1 MPNRKV
7 AISGGPNNTEAM
19 VTGQQELLVKV
30 NSVAASSDAATETT
44 LAAVNTKLATAVRT
58 PNIARYTNSGTI
70 AAGAYSMSIANVGT
84 ASATVKTVTLKA
96 GETISFD
103 AGGMSN
109 TLAAVAYDATTSGA
123 ELLVITLT

>member
-1 MPNRKV
+1 MPNKEITI
-7 AISGGPNNTEAM
+7 AGGPNNTKAM

-30 NSVAASSDAATETT
+30 NSVSSGSDAATETT
-44 LAAVNTKLATAVRT
+44 LLSVDTRLKAGVRT
-58 PNIARYTNSGTI
+58 PNIFRYTNSGTI

-96 GETISFD
+96 GESISFD
-103 AGGMSN
+103 AGPLNN

>member
-1 MPNRKV
+1 MSNRKV
-7 AISGGPNNTEAM
+7 AISGGPNSTEAM

-44 LAAVNTKLATAVRT
+44 LSAVNTKLTTAVRT
-58 PNIARYTNSGTI
+58 PNIARYTNAGTI

-84 ASATVKTVTLKA
+84 ANATVKTVTLKP
-96 GETISFD
+96 GETVSFD
-103 AGGMSN
+103 AGSLNN

>member
-1 MPNRKV
+1 MSNRKV
-7 AISGGPNNTEAM
+7 AISGGPNSTEAM

-44 LAAVNTKLATAVRT
+44 LFSVDTRLKAAQKT
-58 PNIARYTNSGTI
+58 PNIFRYTNAGTI
-70 AAGAYSMSIANVGT
+70 AAGAYSISIANVGT
-84 ASATVKTVTLKA
+84 ANATVKTVTLKP

-103 AGGMSN
+103 GGAMNN
-109 TLAAVAYDATTSGA
+109 TLAAVAYDATTAGA

>member
-7 AISGGPNNTEAM
+7 ALSGGPNNTEAM

-30 NSVAASSDAATETT
+30 NSVASSSNAATETT
-44 LAAVNTKLATAVRT
+44 LAAVNTKLTAGTRT
-58 PNIARYTNSGTI
+58 PNIFRYTNSGTI

-84 ASATVKTVTLKA
+84 ANATVKTITLKP
-96 GETISFD
+96 GETVSFD
-103 AGGMSN
+103 AGTLNN

>member
-1 MPNRKV
+1 MSNRNV
-7 AISGGPNNTEAM
+7 AITGGPNNTEAF

-30 NSVAASSDAATETT
+30 NSVATSSDAATETT
-44 LAAVNTKLATAVRT
+44 LAAVNTKLTAAVRT
-58 PNIARYTNSGTI
+58 PNIFRYTNSGTI

-84 ASATVKTVTLKA
+84 ANATINTVTLKA

-103 AGGMSN
+103 AGPMNN

-123 ELLVITLT
+123 ELLIITLT

>member
-1 MPNRKV
+1 MSNRKV

-30 NSVAASSDAATETT
+30 NSVASSSDAATETT
-44 LAAVNTKLATAVRT
+44 LSAVNTKLATVVRT
-58 PNIARYTNSGTI
+58 PNIERYTNAGTI

-84 ASATVKTVTLKA
+84 ANATVKTKTLKP

-103 AGGMSN
+103 AGGISN